1 MLAIE
6 TEVSTTLWV
15 VVATVSILGIALLEW
30 ASARAL
36 NTLIE
41 QDTNIAQ
48 YYTLNEGEYTIA
60 TFYKDKY
67 RNQAAVSGHYQA
79 AKNLRKQGVP
89 LEVTLAILFDGN
101 RTID

>member
-1 MLAIE
+1 MFTME
-6 TEVSTTLWV
+6 TEVSATLCLT
-15 VVATVSILGIALLEW
+15 VAMVSFLGIVALEW

-36 NTLIE
+36 KTLTK
-41 QDTNIAQ
+41 QDADILK
-48 YYTLNEGEYTIA
+48 YYALNERDYSIA

-67 RNQAAVSGHYQA
+67 RNQAAVSGHHQA

-101 RTID
+101 RIID